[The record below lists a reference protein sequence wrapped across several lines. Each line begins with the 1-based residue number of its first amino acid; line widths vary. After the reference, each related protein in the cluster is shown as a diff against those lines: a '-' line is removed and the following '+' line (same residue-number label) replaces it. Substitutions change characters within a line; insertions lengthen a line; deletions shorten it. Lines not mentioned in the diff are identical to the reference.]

1 MKKIA
6 AVRKALAHIPDS
18 QINFPPEEDFLGNQE
33 GIQVD
38 TIWSGEDSIQDR
50 DEATL
55 APRDSQRSDASRKGY
70 EEDWSRH
77 VPQPEPVFEF
87 GAEVDDKKPMLK
99 GEEGER
105 IKKSIDLKGMDAL
118 AGYLSFHVKGVQ
130 WGIYIPTSGI
140 AYMVEKVLG
149 DLSASFEI
157 KCRLAFHSLLS
168 HELFHFAA
176 DYMVAQAEMIWREA
190 IWVSMRER
198 KQKHELRY
206 WEREEKL
213 ANAYMLRRLRATKAK
228 GMIEVMRRFVASQP
242 PGYRD
247 GGQVRFWQWDE
258 ELKQLAYDYF
268 FSGNANLIDYPPL
281 ILEFPIEFSPLYPL
295 IPRIGWRYCPI
306 HLIHDEHRLE
316 IPKIYLDLF
325 TNIESL
331 EETATFLRL
340 LNQLPAQTQRKWGKF
355 KRQSSIAI
363 TPGMRPKKWKA
374 LGEGAWAFRIDD
386 NYRAHLRFHPREQKW
401 TALEIGDHA
410 EMGHG

>member
-1 MKKIA
+1 MKKIS
-6 AVRKALAHIPDS
+6 AVRRALGHIPDC
-18 QINFPPEEDFLGNQE
+18 QVNFPPEEDFLGNHE
-33 GIQVD
+33 GVQVD
-38 TIWSGEDSIQDR
+38 TIWSGEAAIQDG
-50 DEATL
+50 DEGTL
-55 APRDSQRSDASRKGY
+55 APDDSQRSDTGRKVD
-70 EEDWSRH
+70 EEGWSRR

-87 GAEVDDKKPMLK
+87 GAEVDDKRPLLR

-105 IKKSIDLKGMDAL
+105 IKKSIDVKGMEAL
-118 AGYLSFHVKGVQ
+118 AGYLSFHVRGAQ

-140 AYMVEKVLG
+140 AYMVEKVFG
-149 DLSASFEI
+149 KLSASFEI

-168 HELFHFAA
+168 HELFHFAT
-176 DYMVAQAEMIWREA
+176 DYMVAQWEMIWHEA
-190 IWVSMRER
+190 AWVGMRER
-198 KQKHELRY
+198 KEKRGLRY

-213 ANAYMLRRLRATKAK
+213 ANAYMLRRLRGAARATRAK
-228 GMIEVMRRFVASQP
+228 GTMETMRHFVLQQP
-242 PGYRD
+242 SGYRD
-247 GGQVRFWQWDE
+247 GGQVRDHQWDE
-258 ELKQLAYDYF
+258 ELKLLANDYF
-268 FSGNANLIDYPPL
+268 FYENGHMFDFPIDYSA
-281 ILEFPIEFSPLYPL
+281 FYPL
-295 IPRIGWRYCPI
+295 SPRIDWRYCPI

-325 TNIESL
+325 TSIESL

-386 NYRAHLRFHPREQKW
+386 NYRAHLKFHPREQKW